1 MAMNELGTI
10 VKFIYDT
17 FPLRANAIDPT
28 GEMKTA
34 NLAIAVMGQLR
45 RDLNEMQEQ
54 LAGPSTASC
63 KHEGED
69 AEPFCNLKRHESDT
83 MQPHA
88 RRNVTLNELRTIL
101 LNMLLSGA
109 DVALKDLDEYLQR
122 HVSSVHALVKTS
134 LELEGY
140 SDECCIGCEEHGAK
154 NEDPKYDRPD
164 GLRGRKPTGQH

>member
-1 MAMNELGTI
+1 MNELGTI

-28 GEMKTA
+28 GEMNTA
-34 NLAIAVMGQLR
+34 NLTIALMEQLR

-63 KHEGED
+63 KHEGEY

-83 MQPHA
+83 YQPQA
-88 RRNVTLNELRTIL
+88 RRERTLNELHTL
-101 LNMLLSGA
+101 LHNMLLSGV
-109 DVALKDLDEYLQR
+109 DVPVRDLQEYLQR
-122 HVSSVHALVKTS
+122 HVTAADALIRTS
-134 LELEGY
+134 LQLEGFT
-140 SDECCIGCEEHGAK
+140 DECCIGCEEHGRK
-154 NEDPKYDRPD
+154 NQDPKYDRPD